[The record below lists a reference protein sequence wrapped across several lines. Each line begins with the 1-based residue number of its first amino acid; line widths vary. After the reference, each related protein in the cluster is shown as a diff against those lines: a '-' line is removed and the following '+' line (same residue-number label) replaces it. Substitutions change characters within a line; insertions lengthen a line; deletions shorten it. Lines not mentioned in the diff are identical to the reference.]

1 MGDWNRV
8 HRACKEALNIEV
20 NDMFEVSEVIEK
32 LASDKEAL
40 QQQLILSGVS
50 HSMTGDGMNCLE
62 FFDMIKKEWC
72 LSDEQYTPFW
82 NDVLTFARKYHKE
95 RKEYC
100 G

>member
-40 QQQLILSGVS
+40 QQQLTLTDVS
-50 HSMTGDGMNCLE
+50 HRRELLNALADEFNNSTHTYVGQPLIEKTLKAFNC
-62 FFDMIKKEWC
+62 
-72 LSDEQYTPFW
+72 
-82 NDVLTFARKYHKE
+82 
-95 RKEYC
+95 

>member
-20 NDMFEVSEVIEK
+20 NDMFEVSEVIEN

-50 HSMTGDGMNCLE
+50 QQRELLKAYEMFVNKDAYNKLEDPINKIIEKFLSFNC
-62 FFDMIKKEWC
+62 
-72 LSDEQYTPFW
+72 
-82 NDVLTFARKYHKE
+82 
-95 RKEYC
+95 